1 MLVLGRTWRDVCLLD
16 EALTHPSAANELHRS
31 SNQRLE
37 FLGDSIL
44 DLVVA
49 DRLMADWPEWDEG
62 RLSIAR
68 SELVCETNLARIGR
82 IRGIDRL
89 VRLGRGAEM
98 QGLRGQPGT
107 VADAV
112 EALIGAAYFD
122 GDLDAATE
130 FIRWLGIG
138 SVRRQRNEQAA

>member
-1 MLVLGRTWRDVCLLD
+1 MMALGRAWRDVRLLD
-16 EALTHPSAANELHRS
+16 EALTHPSAANELRMC

-37 FLGDSIL
+37 FLGDAVL

-49 DRLMADWPEWDEG
+49 DRLMTDQPGWDEG

-68 SELVCETNLARIGR
+68 GELVCEGNLARVGR
-82 IRGIDRL
+82 SRGIDRL
-89 VRLGRGAEM
+89 VRLGRGAEL

-112 EALIGAAYFD
+112 EALVGAAYSD
-122 GDLDAATE
+122 GGLDAAAGLISW
-130 FIRWLGIG
+130 FGIG
-138 SVRRQRNEQAA
+138 PACRRRIERAA